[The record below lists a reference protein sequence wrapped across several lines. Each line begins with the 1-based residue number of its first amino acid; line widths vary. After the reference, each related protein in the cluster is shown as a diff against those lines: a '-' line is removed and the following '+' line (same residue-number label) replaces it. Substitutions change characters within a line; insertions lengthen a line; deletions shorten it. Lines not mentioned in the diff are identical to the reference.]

1 MRRFRLT
8 YRDDCDPGCP
18 VFSCVI
24 KGHDQEDAIIR
35 FTDAPD
41 GEGWEI
47 LSITEI

>member
-1 MRRFRLT
+1 VRRFRVA

-24 KGHDQEDAIIR
+24 KAYDRDHVIEK
-35 FTDAPD
+35 FHDAPD